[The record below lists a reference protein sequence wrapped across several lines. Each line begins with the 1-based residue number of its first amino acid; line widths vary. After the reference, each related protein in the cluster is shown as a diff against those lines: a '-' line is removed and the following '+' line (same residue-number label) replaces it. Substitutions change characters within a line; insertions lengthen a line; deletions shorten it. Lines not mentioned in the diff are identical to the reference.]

1 MNAIHQTQLIT
12 KMVVNNDLPQIFGKK
27 TVAKNMSL
35 VLCLRAD
42 S

>member
-12 KMVVNNDLPQIFGKK
+12 KMVNNDLPQIFGKK
-27 TVAKNMSL
+27 TAAKNMSL